1 MHICRVVSGMS
12 MKFINMGVSG
22 ESVTNIYRGCQKSNI
37 LIYRRVPGHFINDI
51 YGGMSRH
58 SVNSKIIILL

>member
-1 MHICRVVSGMS
+1 MS
-12 MKFINMGVSG
+12 MKVINMGVSG